1 MKDLDSLDL
10 RVNDGDKIRLI
21 KYELIQMQ
29 QNISEM
35 NIKNEDICVDYSK
48 TFEVFDSEV
57 P

>member
-35 NIKNEDICVDYSK
+35 KIKNEDICVEYSK